1 MSKIKVCAYCRVST
15 DSNDQKNSFE
25 NQQTYFNRELSRNPD
40 LELIDI
46 YADKGISGTKLHRTE
61 FDKMLVDAGLDIIE
75 VKSSNSE
82 HTKYITMP
90 SNREPRFNYIYVK
103 NTSRFARNIEVE
115 SIFRDLAKKK
125 VYVKFLD
132 LDKSTENDADI
143 TYIQIFNSF
152 DERESRDKRTKVL
165 FGFEEGNKKGVI
177 RTNGKIYGYRYIKE
191 ENRLEIIES
200 EAEIIRKI
208 FGLYSEEY
216 GIRKILNYLE
226 EHNIRTRNGKPFVKS
241 TISKILDNEKYC
253 GLRNNMKHKLGN
265 DLFDKFTSPKRKS
278 DDEYIVD
285 ESDKIPAIITKELFY
300 KCREIRYS
308 KKNREKQLGL
318 RKAASKYGG
327 KVWCAS
333 CGEPYISNVDRG
345 RKFYNCKTKK
355 NFGTKKC
362 NNSNVSQMILDRELK
377 KYFEFIKEDDF
388 TVRIT
393 NRIFAMCRIIIEHED
408 FNENKLIELKQRETE
423 LIDELKE
430 LYSLYSKKQNQEVLK
445 SVIEEK
451 EAIISNIKKKITEL
465 SDKDNSVINKILE
478 CYSFIN
484 TISDIY
490 AKMESEEDILEYVR
504 FLILPD
510 GRIETDLEIYFEFWN
525 LFAHTS
531 EIAYDALNDEEMNK
545 EYNSY
550 LDDIN
555 TTKTIVEAF
564 IKKYAWCCTITY

>member
-25 NQQTYFNRELSRNPD
+25 NQQAYFNRELSRNSD
-40 LELIDI
+40 YELTSI
-46 YADKGISGTKLHRTE
+46 YADRGISGTKLNRTE
-61 FDKMLVDAGLDIIE
+61 FDKMLTDAGLDIIE
-75 VKSSNSE
+75 VKSTDSDYV
-82 HTKYITMP
+82 KYVTLP
-90 SNREPRFNYIYVK
+90 SKKRKSKFNYIFVK
-103 NTSRFARNIEVE
+103 STSRFARNVEVE
-115 SIFRDLAKKK
+115 SILRDLKRNK
-125 VYVKFLD
+125 VYVNFLD
-132 LDKSTENDADI
+132 LNKSTENEADI
-143 TYIQIFNSF
+143 TYIQIFNSIA
-152 DERESRDKRTKVL
+152 ERESRDKREAVL
-165 FGFEEGNKKGVI
+165 KGYEEGNNKGVI
-177 RTNGKIYGYRYIKE
+177 RTNGKIYGYKYLKE

-200 EAEIIRKI
+200 EAKIIRKI
-208 FGLYSEEY
+208 FELYAEGY

-226 EHNIRTRNGKPFVKS
+226 ENNIRTRNGKPFVKS

-265 DLFDKFTSPKRKS
+265 DLFDKFSSPKRKS

-285 ESDKIPAIITKELFY
+285 HSDKIPAIIDEKLYY

-318 RKAASKYGG
+318 RKPASKYGG
-327 KVWCAS
+327 KVFCAS
-333 CGEPYISNVDRG
+333 CGEVYLSNVDRG

-377 KYFEFIKEDDF
+377 RYFEFIKEDDF

-408 FNENKLIELKQRETE
+408 FNENKLLELRQQEKE

-430 LYSLYSKKQNQEVLK
+430 LYSLYAKKQNQEVIE

-451 EAIISNIKKKITEL
+451 ELLRSNIKKKITEL

-490 AKMESEEDILEYVR
+490 AKMKTEEDILEYVR
-504 FLILPD
+504 FLILPN
-510 GRIETDLEIYFEFWN
+510 GEIETDLEIYFEFWN

-531 EIAYDALNDEEMNK
+531 EIAYDALNSDELNK
-545 EYNSY
+545 EYNIY

-564 IKKYAWCCTITY
+564 IKKYA